1 MTDVPAKD
9 AMEAGSEAGF
19 TLVELLVELALFSLL
34 ATLLFGN
41 VHFGLHVWRSGS
53 VHAEQ
58 FERSLIS
65 QDLLRRTIGNLYPM
79 AVMKEGNQPQIVFD
93 GTKGAVVFLSNA
105 PTVAAAGGRFRYKIF
120 VERRDD
126 RADMMMT
133 ATPELADMQDA
144 STTTKTLLLPDI
156 DQAAFSYLGEARKEK
171 DLRWND
177 NWEERSDVPRLV
189 RIRVS
194 FRSGDTRT

>member
-19 TLVELLVELALFSLL
+19 TLVELLVALALFSLL

-120 VERRDD
+120 VERRLNSPICKTRQRQPRRCCFPTSIRRHFHISAKPERRRISAGTITGKNAAMFQDLFGF
-126 RADMMMT
+126 ASPSAQ
-133 ATPELADMQDA
+133 ATPEH
-144 STTTKTLLLPDI
+144 
-156 DQAAFSYLGEARKEK
+156 GR
-171 DLRWND
+171 NC
-177 NWEERSDVPRLV
+177 
-189 RIRVS
+189 
-194 FRSGDTRT
+194 